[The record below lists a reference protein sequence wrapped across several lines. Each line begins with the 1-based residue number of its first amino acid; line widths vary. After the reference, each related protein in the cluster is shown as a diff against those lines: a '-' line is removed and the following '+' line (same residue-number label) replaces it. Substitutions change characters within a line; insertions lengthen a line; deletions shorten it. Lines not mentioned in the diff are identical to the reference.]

1 MFLQQTRGR
10 ENSHITILHNRNCQP
25 QLSTNYGDDII
36 AVLTTIALIL
46 IGVLLFELIIFLHE
60 GGHFIAAKKSGV
72 KVNEFALGMGPK
84 LFRFTK
90 GETTYSLRVFP
101 IGGFCAL
108 EGEDEDSENPRAFN
122 NAKIWKRMI
131 IIVAGAFM
139 NIVLGLVLMLFTILP
154 QDSIASTQI
163 SQFMPGSFSSVTG
176 LQEGDRIVAVNG
188 YGVNTH
194 IDFYFALYTLPV
206 TEISGDGLEI
216 YKEDCAF
223 DLLVYARECLAKLD
237 EEKANQVN
245 EGMGRLILDAQPEIA
260 SANSKNDAY
269 TVFCRYID
277 EITSLAGL
285 DKVKTYPEI
294 EERETRKRYRCN
306 VTVMRDGEKVE
317 LKDVDFMTLQ
327 GEDGKPKLQLD
338 FYVQPIQKTFGTV
351 ISETFKETVSI
362 VRTVWGGLLG
372 LVTGRIS
379 LNEMTG
385 PVGLA
390 ATITDVA
397 SESLKTGGFG
407 NAVSSIVY
415 VMMVI
420 TINLGVV
427 NMLPFPALDG
437 GRFLMLLIEAI
448 FHKPVPRKVES
459 IINTVGLVLLLALMA
474 VIAVKD
480 IWQLFNGGFHYG

>member
-1 MFLQQTRGR
+1 
-10 ENSHITILHNRNCQP
+10 
-25 QLSTNYGDDII
+25 
-36 AVLTTIALIL
+36 
-46 IGVLLFELIIFLHE
+46 
-60 GGHFIAAKKSGV
+60 
-72 KVNEFALGMGPK
+72 MGPK
-84 LFRFTK
+84 LFSFTK
-90 GETTYSLRVFP
+90 GETTYSLRLFP
-101 IGGFCAL
+101 IGGYCAL
-108 EGEDEDSENPRAFN
+108 EGEDEDSDNPRAFN

-139 NIVLGLVLMLFTILP
+139 NIVLGLVLMLFTLLP
-154 QDSIASTQI
+154 QDSFASTQV

-176 LQEGDRIVAVNG
+176 LQQGDRIVAVNG
-188 YGVNTH
+188 YGVSTH

-206 TEISGDGLEI
+206 TEVSGDGLEI

-223 DLLVYARECLAKLD
+223 DLLVYARERLTEMDA
-237 EEKANQVN
+237 EKSNQLN
-245 EGMGRLILDAQPEIA
+245 EAMAGVIMTAQTEIA
-260 SANSKNDAY
+260 STQSKAEAY
-269 TVFCRYID
+269 AVFCKYYD
-277 EITSLAGL
+277 EITELAGL
-285 DKVKTYPEI
+285 KKTEKYPEI
-294 EERETRKRYRCN
+294 ELRETRKRYRGDL
-306 VTVMRDGEKVE
+306 TVIRDGERVE

-338 FYVQPIQKTFGTV
+338 FYVQPIEKTFGSV
-351 ISETFKETVSI
+351 ISETFKETFSL
-362 VRTVWGGLLG
+362 VRTVWGGLAG
-372 LVTGRIS
+372 LVTGKIS

-397 SESLKTGGFG
+397 SESMKTGGFG
-407 NAVSSIVY
+407 SAVSSIVY
-415 VMMVI
+415 IMMVI
-420 TINLGVV
+420 TVNLGVV

-480 IWQLFNGGFHYG
+480 VWQLFNGGFHYG